1 MSIECELSEFI
12 DLTQISLLI
21 SSVGLLTFAT
31 FKQLKL
37 KTENKLCK
45 TDTFGKKPEGQYREF
60 MK

>member
-12 DLTQISLLI
+12 DLTQISMFI
-21 SSVGLLTFAT
+21 SAIGLLAFAT

-37 KTENKLCK
+37 NTEKKLYK
-45 TDTFGKKPEGQYREF
+45 SDTFGKKPEGQHREF